1 MCSFILPVCSDTI
14 KQSQTKR
21 HRHLQWIKDSRV
33 VRIDRLVLAHVV
45 ALCAWLLSDS
55 SHVKTLIFMQVK
67 MMAFLFTEWRHVTA
81 LVSIFW
87 LAAAEG
93 KSLF

>member
-1 MCSFILPVCSDTI
+1 
-14 KQSQTKR
+14 
-21 HRHLQWIKDSRV
+21 
-33 VRIDRLVLAHVV
+33 
-45 ALCAWLLSDS
+45 
-55 SHVKTLIFMQVK
+55 MQVK
-67 MMAFLFTEWRHVTA
+67 MMAFLFTEWRHVAA